1 MAGRVNRFARR
12 CWSYMTTQESIP
24 LRCEIQDPEIG
35 RCSLCRSSRTLV
47 EEDLSRLLNLLDTN
61 RRIVSCGDCGF
72 RFMQP
77 FLSEPEIQGL
87 YNTESTY
94 FDSYV
99 SGRYLNVVRQ
109 KLPYYRQ
116 VQRLVESRMGRKGR
130 VLDVGCAT
138 GHFLSVFKEEGWDVF
153 GLELS
158 DWCRAYSREHFAIE
172 PMNGTLRQASFE
184 AESFDV
190 ITINHVLEHLDSP
203 LGALRR
209 AHRWL
214 RPKGLLCVE
223 VPNEFNDL
231 VFLLAG
237 DWGHRRFYNDTKAFL
252 HHQLFFQPKHLR
264 QALKDS
270 GWDILETRTS
280 SWKAP
285 VPCHLF
291 RMNQL
296 NWAAR
301 MLRKVV
307 LMAGS
312 LAERGEFIF
321 CLAQKRELN
330 KGIGNREE
338 F

>member
-1 MAGRVNRFARR
+1 
-12 CWSYMTTQESIP
+12 MTIQESIP
-24 LRCEIQDPEIG
+24 LTCEIQDPDIVCCPLCG
-35 RCSLCRSSRTLV
+35 RPRNTV
-47 EEDLSRLLNLLDTN
+47 EKDLSRLLNLLDTN
-61 RRIVSCGDCGF
+61 RRIVCCSDCGF

-77 FLSEPEIQGL
+77 FLSESEIQGL
-87 YNTESTY
+87 YNSDSTY

-99 SGRYLNVVRQ
+99 SGQYLEIVRQ
-109 KLPYYRQ
+109 KIPYYRQ

-138 GHFLSVFKEEGWDVF
+138 GHFLSVFKEAGWEVV

-158 DWCRAYSREHFAIE
+158 EWCRTYSLEHFAIE
-172 PMNGTLRQASFE
+172 SVNSTLLKARFE
-184 AESFDV
+184 GESFDV
-190 ITINHVLEHLDSP
+190 ITMNHVLEHLDSP

-209 AHRWL
+209 VHRWL

-231 VFLLAG
+231 VFLLAN
-237 DWGHRRFYNDTKAFL
+237 DRGHRRFYNDTKAFL
-252 HHQLFFQPKHLR
+252 HHQLFFRPQHLR
-264 QALKDS
+264 QAMRDA
-270 GWDILETRTS
+270 GWSVLETRTS

-296 NWAAR
+296 NWAGR
-301 MLRKVV
+301 ILRKMV
-307 LMAGS
+307 LMAGA

-321 CLAQKRELN
+321 CLAQK
-330 KGIGNREE
+330 
-338 F
+338 